1 MPCPLAWRVRLLARE
16 VYESVEAGIRAAAG
30 WGAVEAQPAIWA
42 ERAEGSPG
50 MTEEELESIRQGWR
64 FVQPEHTVARLL
76 EYIDALRSENR
87 WEPERE

>member
-1 MPCPLAWRVRLLARE
+1 
-16 VYESVEAGIRAAAG
+16 
-30 WGAVEAQPAIWA
+30 
-42 ERAEGSPG
+42 